1 MSRLLKVISALFGIV
16 VLAYGIGFLLPGNAH
31 VERTIAIQA
40 APEKVFAQISD
51 FKAWDAWS
59 PWANIDPDA
68 TMTVTG
74 SGVGQT
80 MVWASEDPKVGNGS
94 QQITVLESPSYLK
107 THLEFD
113 GQGVADASFQLV
125 PQNGETQV
133 TWSLDT
139 NMQSGVPL
147 LAQPITNY
155 MGLMLNAIVG
165 RDYETG
171 LENLKAAIEVER
183 ETKG

>member
-1 MSRLLKVISALFGIV
+1 M
-16 VLAYGIGFLLPGNAH
+16 
-31 VERTIAIQA
+31 
-40 APEKVFAQISD
+40 
-51 FKAWDAWS
+51 
-59 PWANIDPDA
+59 
-68 TMTVTG
+68 
-74 SGVGQT
+74 
-80 MVWASEDPKVGNGS
+80 
-94 QQITVLESPSYLK
+94 
-107 THLEFD
+107 
-113 GQGVADASFQLV
+113 ADASFQLV

-155 MGLMLNAIVG
+155 MGLMLDVMVG

>member
-1 MSRLLKVISALFGIV
+1 MSRLLKVISALLGIA
-16 VLAYGIGFLLPGNAH
+16 VLTYGIGFFLPSNAH
-31 VERTIAIQA
+31 VERAISIQA
-40 APEKVFAQISD
+40 SPERVFAQISD

-59 PWANIDPDA
+59 PWAKIDPNS

-80 MVWASEDPKVGNGS
+80 MVWASEDPKVGMGS
-94 QQITVLESPSYLK
+94 QKITVSDPPSYLK

-113 GQGVADASFQLV
+113 GHGVADASFQLT
-125 PQNGETQV
+125 PQDGETFV

-139 NMQSGVPL
+139 DMQSGVPL

-155 MGLMLNAIVG
+155 MGLMLEAMVG

-171 LENLKAAIEVER
+171 LENLKAEIE
-183 ETKG
+183 G